1 MAAGKSTDNNGS
13 FSDINITP
21 FVDVMLVL
29 LITVMISTP
38 AMVYKGMRVSLP
50 QAKQAEDVTHITLSF
65 HMDKTGQLSLDKKPV
80 TMDEV
85 VKIYEELGE
94 NKAASDAILLADTDA
109 PHGKVIEL
117 ADRLRTLGIQ
127 QIGFG
132 VNKAGGSPL
141 IQTK

>member
-1 MAAGKSTDNNGS
+1 
-13 FSDINITP
+13 
-21 FVDVMLVL
+21 
-29 LITVMISTP
+29 
-38 AMVYKGMRVSLP
+38 
-50 QAKQAEDVTHITLSF
+50 
-65 HMDKTGQLSLDKKPV
+65 MDKTGQLSLDKKVV